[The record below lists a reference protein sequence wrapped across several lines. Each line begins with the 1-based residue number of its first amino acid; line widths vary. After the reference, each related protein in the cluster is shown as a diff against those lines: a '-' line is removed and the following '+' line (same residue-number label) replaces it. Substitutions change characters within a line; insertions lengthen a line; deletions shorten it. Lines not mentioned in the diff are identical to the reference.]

1 MKTYSWK
8 LHAFSLATTGAV
20 VYILCALFDA
30 LFPPYGFIAWL
41 APASP
46 WPLAGGLLGALTG
59 LAMFT
64 AAGFVL
70 GAIYG
75 GAWGFWSR
83 RLVGERRGVTKKGSA

>member
-1 MKTYSWK
+1 MKTHSWK
-8 LHAFSLATTGAV
+8 PHAFSLATTGAV

-46 WPLAGGLLGALTG
+46 WPLAGGLLGVLTG

-64 AAGFVL
+64 AAGFVF

-75 GAWGFWSR
+75 GAWEFWSG
-83 RLVGERRGVTKKGSA
+83 RLADGRRGVTKKGSV

>member
-1 MKTYSWK
+1 MKTNFWK
-8 LHAFSLATTGAV
+8 SIAFPLATTGAV

-46 WPLAGGLLGALTG
+46 WPLAGLLGALTG

-64 AAGFVL
+64 AAGFML

-75 GAWGFWSR
+75 GAWGFWSG
-83 RLVGERRGVTKKGSA
+83 RLVGERRGVTKTGSA